1 VESISEKVAD
11 VVTVLGC
18 ACTEATFR
26 VKRLITKAPTR
37 TNKRLRIKTG
47 EKRGKKKEIEFKQ
60 KKCSPLLNN
69 KSRLHLKK
77 RFTPYGKSA

>member
-26 VKRLITKAPTR
+26 DKRLITKAPTR
-37 TNKRLRIKTG
+37 TNKRLRIMNRR
-47 EKRGKKKEIEFKQ
+47 KRVKKEVEFKQ
-60 KKCSPLLNN
+60 KKCSPLYQQKQTTLEE
-69 KSRLHLKK
+69 